1 LKKVR
6 RSKEKETQDIFAQEF
21 RRSAQISPFLNNIP
35 SNMSDS
41 VMVIDEDY
49 ICRFINESAK
59 NFYGNMLG
67 KKCHKMLRDLDS
79 PCYHTG
85 VLCEVHEILEKGAN
99 SFEDTRL
106 AESTGRVT
114 HIRAKPIKTSD
125 GKRGIILVSR
135 DVAEEGR
142 AQERLRETQEF
153 SSSLLAN
160 SPNPILVANKDT
172 TIRYVNP
179 ALESLTCYSSSEIL
193 GRKAPYPWWPK
204 ETKDEISKR
213 HKKQMRHGA
222 TRYEEHFQTKNG
234 KDFWIEVSATPI
246 TSKGTLRYCLSIW
259 VDITERKRIEK
270 ELSSS
275 ISVLRATLDST
286 ADGVLTVDNK
296 EKITN
301 YNQRFIELT
310 GIPEHIL
317 ESGDDR
323 NVVAFLQEQAKDPQI
338 VYRRIRR
345 SFAHPGVE
353 SFDLLEFKDGRMFE
367 RYSRPSWI
375 EGRIVGRVVSFRDIT
390 ERKRAE
396 EAVREGEQFS
406 LSLLNNST
414 YPMVVINSDTSIR
427 FVNPALEKLT
437 GYSSSELIGEKPPY
451 RWWPKEHV
459 GTLGKLFEELNL
471 KGTVHYEQRF
481 QRKNREPFWVEVHN
495 TLVRDHGKINYYLG
509 NWVDITERKRME
521 QKLEGSLSVLRATL
535 ESTADGILVVDS
547 EKRVTDYNQRYVDMI
562 RIPETILTTRDD
574 REFITFI
581 QGQLKDPERFVRST
595 AELFAKPDMELLD
608 TVEFKDGRVFERYSR
623 PQRIGGRTVGRVV
636 SLRDIT
642 ERKRLEEEL
651 TKHTDH
657 LEDLV
662 REKSRDLA
670 VSEERYRRLLEHA
683 PDIIFVQ
690 SEGKIIYINPTGAR
704 LLGAKNPKE
713 IIGRSVIDI
722 VHPDYRASARERMR
736 RAIEEERSAPIFEEK
751 FLRLDGAAIDV
762 EVVEIPI
769 NYLGRPAVQG
779 VAHDVT
785 ERKCM
790 QAQFLKSERMAAI
803 GELAG
808 MVGHDLRNPLQGI
821 LAAAYALK
829 VGLRTS
835 TDEKVRT
842 MLEIVEKDVA
852 YANKI
857 VGDLL
862 DYSGE
867 VRLEL
872 TVIDQ
877 GSLIEDA
884 LASLRVPENIQISNL
899 TGDEPKVRVDA
910 AKLRRVYVNLIKN
923 AIDAMPAGGKLK
935 ITSETSEGNL
945 RVAFADT
952 GDGMTQEVMEKLW
965 VPLFTTKAKGMG
977 FGLPICKRIVE
988 AHGGSILVES
998 TVGKGS
1004 TFTVS
1009 IPIK

>member
-1 LKKVR
+1 MKKAR
-6 RSKEKETQDIFAQEF
+6 RSKEKETQDIFEREF
-21 RRSAQISPFLNNIP
+21 RRPVETSPFLDNIL

-41 VMVIDEDY
+41 VVVIDEDY

-59 NFYGNMLG
+59 NVYGNMLG
-67 KKCHKMLRDLDS
+67 KKCHKILRDLDS

-85 VLCEVHEILEKGAN
+85 VPCEVHEILEKGAD

-114 HIRAKPIKTSD
+114 HIRAKPIKTLD

-135 DVAEEGR
+135 DVTEEGR
-142 AQERLRETQEF
+142 AKERLRESQEF

-172 TIRYVNP
+172 SIRYVNP
-179 ALESLTCYSSSEIL
+179 ALELLTGYSSSEIL

-204 ETKDEISKR
+204 ELKDEISKR
-213 HKKQMRHGA
+213 LEEYMRQGA
-222 TRYEEHFQTKNG
+222 TRHEECFQTKKG

-246 TSKGTLRYCLSIW
+246 TSNGTLRYYLSIW
-259 VDITERKRIEK
+259 VDITERKRIEQ
-270 ELSSS
+270 ELSNSL
-275 ISVLRATLDST
+275 SVLRATLDST
-286 ADGVLTVDNK
+286 ADGILTVDNE

-301 YNQRFIELT
+301 YNQRFVEIT
-310 GIPEHIL
+310 SIPKHIL
-317 ESGDDR
+317 ESRDDSK
-323 NVVAFLQEQAKDPQI
+323 VVAFLQEQAKDPEI
-338 VYRRIRR
+338 VYRRIKE
-345 SFAHPGVE
+345 SFSHPDVE
-353 SFDLLEFKDGRMFE
+353 SFDLVEFKDGRIFE
-367 RYSRPSWI
+367 RYSRPSRI
-375 EGRIVGRVVSFRDIT
+375 EGRTVGRVVSFRDIT
-390 ERKRAE
+390 ERKR
-396 EAVREGEQFS
+396 
-406 LSLLNNST
+406 
-414 YPMVVINSDTSIR
+414 
-427 FVNPALEKLT
+427 
-437 GYSSSELIGEKPPY
+437 
-451 RWWPKEHV
+451 
-459 GTLGKLFEELNL
+459 
-471 KGTVHYEQRF
+471 
-481 QRKNREPFWVEVHN
+481 
-495 TLVRDHGKINYYLG
+495 
-509 NWVDITERKRME
+509 ME
-521 QKLEGSLSVLRATL
+521 QELEGSLSVLRATL

-547 EKRVTDYNQRYVDMI
+547 EKWVTDYNQRYVDMV
-562 RIPETILTTRDD
+562 RVPETILTTRDD
-574 REFITFI
+574 RKLITFI
-581 QGQLKDPERFVRST
+581 QDQLKAPEHFVRST
-595 AELFAKPDMELLD
+595 GELFAKPDIELLD
-608 TVEFKDGRVFERYSR
+608 TLEFKDGRVFERYSR
-623 PQRIGGRTVGRVV
+623 PQRIGGRIVGRVV

-651 TKHTDH
+651 RRQSDH

-662 REKSRDLA
+662 RAKSRDLA

-683 PDIIFVQ
+683 PDIIFVHC
-690 SEGKIIYINPTGAR
+690 EGKIVYMNPTGAR
-704 LLGAKNPKE
+704 LLGATNPEE
-713 IIGRSVIDI
+713 IIGRSVTDI
-722 VHPDYRASARERMR
+722 IHPEYRESFTEKMQ
-736 RAIEEERSAPIFEEK
+736 RAIEEGRSAPVFEEK
-751 FLRLDGAAIDV
+751 FLRLDGAPIDV

-785 ERKCM
+785 EHKRI
-790 QAQFLKSERMAAI
+790 QALLLKSERMAAI

-821 LAAAYALK
+821 LAAAYVLK

-842 MLEIVEKDVA
+842 MLEIIEKDVA

-877 GSLIEDA
+877 RSLIEDA

-923 AIDAMPAGGKLK
+923 AIDAMPGGGKLA
-935 ITSETSEGNL
+935 IMSQASEGNL

-952 GDGMTQEVMEKLW
+952 GKGMTQEVMEKLW
-965 VPLFTTKAKGMG
+965 VPLFTTKARGMG
-977 FGLPICKRIVE
+977 FGLPICKRIIE

-998 TVGKGS
+998 TIGKGS

-1009 IPIK
+1009 LPIK